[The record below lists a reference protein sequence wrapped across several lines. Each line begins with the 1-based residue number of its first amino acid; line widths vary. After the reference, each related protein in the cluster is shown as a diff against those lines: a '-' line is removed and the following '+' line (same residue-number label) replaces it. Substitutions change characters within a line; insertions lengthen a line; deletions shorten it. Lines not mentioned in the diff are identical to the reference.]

1 MALVNF
7 QADPTA
13 VTNSYE
19 LLPKGDYL
27 CMAIASEIKPNSKR
41 TGDYLQITFEVL
53 DGPSK
58 GRKIWDRLNIRNA
71 NKTAEKIAL
80 EALNN
85 LCVATGVMNLQD
97 SDQLHNIPVV
107 LKVDIEAGRDG
118 YDDQNRV
125 KGYVAAGGAAP
136 APAQRAAAPAQAAAP
151 APAAAATAAAG
162 GAPVWKRKAAA

>member
-1 MALVNF
+1 MALLNF
-7 QADPTA
+7 QADPTMP
-13 VTNSYE
+13 TNSHE

-27 CMAIASEIKPNSKR
+27 CMAIASELKPNSKR

-53 DGPSK
+53 DGPAK

-85 LCVATGVMNLQD
+85 LCVATGVMHLQD

-107 LKVDIEAGRDG
+107 LKIDIEAGRDG

-125 KGYVAAGGAAP
+125 KGYVQAGGSP
-136 APAQRAAAPAQAAAP
+136 AHGQAMAAAAAERA
-151 APAAAATAAAG
+151 APAAAAPAATG
-162 GAPVWKRKAAA
+162 GAPVWKRKAS

>member
-1 MALVNF
+1 MALINF
-7 QADPTA
+7 QADPNLP
-13 VTNSYE
+13 TNNYE

-27 CMAIASEIKPNSKR
+27 CMAIASELKPNSKR

-53 DGPSK
+53 DGPCR

-71 NKTAEKIAL
+71 NKTAEKIAMEQL
-80 EALNN
+80 NAL
-85 LCVATGVMNLQD
+85 CMATNVLHLND

-125 KGYVAAGGAAP
+125 KGYAAAGGSPAHGQAMAAAAAERAP
-136 APAQRAAAPAQAAAP
+136 AP
-151 APAAAATAAAG
+151 TASTGG
-162 GAPVWKRKAAA
+162 GAPVWKKKAAA

>member
-1 MALVNF
+1 MAMLNF
-7 QADPTA
+7 QADPNA
-13 VTNSYE
+13 PTNTYD

-53 DGPSK
+53 DGSCK

-71 NKTAEKIAL
+71 NKTAEKIAMEQL
-80 EALNN
+80 NAL
-85 LCVATGVMNLQD
+85 CMATGVMHLQD

-107 LKVDIEAGRDG
+107 LKVDIEAGKDG

-125 KGYVAAGGAAP
+125 KGYVASGGAAP
-136 APAQRAAAPAQAAAP
+136 APAPRAAAPAA
-151 APAAAATAAAG
+151 APAAAGG
-162 GAPVWKRKAAA
+162 GAPVWKKKAAA

>member
-7 QADPTA
+7 QADPNMP
-13 VTNSYE
+13 TNSYE

-27 CMAIASEIKPNSKR
+27 CMAIASELKPNSKR

-85 LCVATGVMNLQD
+85 LCVATGVMALND
-97 SDQLHNIPVV
+97 SDQLHNIPVI

-125 KGYVAAGGAAP
+125 KGYLPAGGGSQVGKP
-136 APAQRAAAPAQAAAP
+136 QADTAVT
-151 APAAAATAAAG
+151 ATAQTGVTASATG
-162 GAPVWKRKAAA
+162 NSSPVWKRKAS

>member
-7 QADPTA
+7 QADPNLP
-13 VTNSYE
+13 TNNYE

-41 TGDYLQITFEVL
+41 TGDYLQITFEVI
-53 DGPSK
+53 DGPYK
-58 GRKIWDRLNIRNA
+58 TRKIWDRLNIRNA
-71 NKTAEKIAL
+71 NKTAEKIAMEQL
-80 EALNN
+80 NAL
-85 LCVATGVMNLQD
+85 CMATGVLNLSD

-125 KGYVAAGGAAP
+125 KGYASTGGAAP
-136 APAQRAAAPAQAAAP
+136 APRAAAPQAV
-151 APAAAATAAAG
+151 APAAAAPATG
-162 GAPVWKRKAAA
+162 GAAPVWKKKTTA

>member
-7 QADPTA
+7 QADPNA

-136 APAQRAAAPAQAAAP
+136 RASAPAPQAAAP
-151 APAAAATAAAG
+151 QVAAPAAAVG
-162 GAPVWKRKAAA
+162 GAPVWKRKASA

>member
-7 QADPTA
+7 QADPNA

-27 CMAIASEIKPNSKR
+27 CMAIASEIKPNNKR

-53 DGPSK
+53 DGPAK

-80 EALNN
+80 ESLNN
-85 LCVATGVMNLQD
+85 LCVATGVMALND

-136 APAQRAAAPAQAAAP
+136 RASAPAPQAAAPQAAAP
-151 APAAAATAAAG
+151 AAAAG
-162 GAPVWKRKAAA
+162 GAPVWKRKASA

>member
-7 QADPTA
+7 QADPNMP
-13 VTNSYE
+13 TNNYE

-27 CMAIASEIKPNSKR
+27 CMAIASELKPNSKR

-53 DGPSK
+53 DGPCK

-71 NKTAEKIAL
+71 NKTAEKIAM
-80 EALNN
+80 EQLNG
-85 LCVATGVMNLQD
+85 LCMATNVLHLQD

-136 APAQRAAAPAQAAAP
+136 RQSAPAQQAPASQAAAP
-151 APAAAATAAAG
+151 AAAGG
-162 GAPVWKRKAAA
+162 GAPVWKRKAS